1 MTSENSTHR
10 TVSEARGD
18 PLSAFTTYDDKID
31 YGPQRTACFFVSSVL
46 LLLEVY
52 VATVLFAFEHK
63 VTMKN
68 KRDLFNWFG
77 KKTRIVKDKIAD
89 WLRRLC
95 LTASVLLVVRLCLE
109 VIETRFGENVAS
121 VCLMVRH
128 AKAVLHS
135 CIVTCIYLALWFR
148 QRQFYQQ
155 PMMEHL
161 TNREVR
167 FFSMAMIVI
176 MATANV
182 TTITLYLSTRQYT
195 NSIRGCVVGVS
206 SIPTKIPGVFL
217 FVSTLSFQVIL
228 LCLFIYPL
236 YRHRRAINQLQLT
249 SSSLADSQK
258 RETTLI
264 RRVTVAATVTIL
276 TDIVSGAISVFVFSK
291 SYGVIRNLIY
301 DGDMLVALLCLVLSF
316 ADWRTRLVPCFA
328 KPGDIVGTVRRVNR
342 PNFTDADDATVV
354 TIV

>member
-1 MTSENSTHR
+1 MTSENSIHR

-236 YRHRRAINQLQLT
+236 YRHRRAINELKLT
-249 SSSLADSQK
+249 SSSSTDSQK
-258 RETTLI
+258 REITLI

-276 TDIVSGAISVFVFSK
+276 TDIASGAISVFVFSK

-301 DGDMLVALLCLVLSF
+301 DGDMLIALLCLVFSF
-316 ADWRTRLVPCFA
+316 VDWRTRLVPCFA
-328 KPGDIVGTVRRVNR
+328 KPDDIVGTVKRIKRS
-342 PNFTDADDATVV
+342 DADNATVV